1 MGLLVIYDCYVST
14 YAKLV
19 WADDCTFTFFTCT
32 RTQRHAHIHAR
43 RQLHL
48 CVHMCVGACSPLTL
62 KRVSESVKLAIQRS
76 DRDRLVKLLLQEIPL
91 TKNCFS
97 VSVKTMSTSE
107 TVSVRER
114 ESK

>member
-1 MGLLVIYDCYVST
+1 M
-14 YAKLV
+14 
-19 WADDCTFTFFTCT
+19 
-32 RTQRHAHIHAR
+32 R
-43 RQLHL
+43 RIPEISLSCL
-48 CVHMCVGACSPLTL
+48 FSRMCVSACACGCVCACACVCSSLTL

-114 ESK
+114 ERVRETVSVRERESK